1 MAQYCPEW
9 LQYGLKLP
17 NMTQNDLKCS
27 KTVQYGL
34 TRIKLS
40 QIDPKWSNM
49 IEKGQ
54 KMIIT
59 ITHNE
64 PKSPKLAENVR
75 K

>member
-1 MAQYCPEW
+1 MAQYSLEW
-9 LQYGLKLP
+9 LQYVLKLP

-34 TRIKLS
+34 TWTKLS
-40 QIDPKWSNM
+40 QNDPKWSYM
-49 IEKGQ
+49 IENGQ
-54 KMIIT
+54 KMIST

-64 PKSPKLAENVR
+64 PKSPKLTENVR